1 MAGQRGREVRII
13 SGQTRSEAKKLAAWF
28 LGPKAENAELEE
40 KMLHFILQDYFHW
53 RRNYY
58 PSDEIIITETI
69 RRGFTDW
76 TDKLSQDIA
85 EMLAGLRRHFPFYS
99 PRYIAHMLSDQTV
112 PSVLG
117 YFAGMLYNPNN
128 VTPEAAPVTVDW
140 ELEVGRDVQ
149 RMLGYKTPPVQ
160 HSPGEFGWAHVTSGG
175 TVANL
180 EALWVARTVR
190 YFPLAAREA
199 ALKHGIPIKVMLAH
213 GRSAPLARLSEAQC
227 LNIPPGEA
235 IRLLPRFI
243 QAVGKR
249 QNASGPQ
256 AIRRAVEYLEES
268 RAHIARMGSSACY
281 TIARPVMFVA
291 GTRHYSVQKAA
302 NVLGIGDGTGS
313 VVVVDVD
320 NMFRMDVRDL
330 ESKIRQAA
338 GQGCFPLAVVAI
350 AGTTEEGAMDPVHE
364 IVALRRKLEAEAGLS
379 FWLHIDAAWGGY
391 MRSIFLPGGK
401 ERGSPAALN
410 RFVSATLDLQYG
422 KYQRDVK
429 VRWGSEPVRSA
440 FLAFPEAESITADP
454 HKMGY
459 VPYPC
464 GIVAFKSDLV
474 RQFVSQESPYTSE
487 TTPLETLAHST
498 EPPASVG
505 EYILEGSKP
514 GAAVA
519 ACWLS
524 HRAIPL
530 DRTGYG
536 EIVRASLLAARELY
550 EYLVHWKE
558 CCRSNGFGAPYLF
571 VPITAQP
578 PDTNIVCFIVKQRG
592 VRSLAETNEL
602 NHSVYR
608 QFTIEE
614 KVDEPESAY
623 VQPFFLS
630 RSHFRFPAY
639 TQSSVADLLERA
651 GLDGHDYREQGIFVL
666 RASVMTPYI
675 RLAAELGH
683 SQRYLSQFM
692 QKLKQR
698 VDAAIADKKASS
710 APHRL

>member
-1 MAGQRGREVRII
+1 MAN
-13 SGQTRSEAKKLAAWF
+13 QTRKEARKVAAWF

-40 KMLHFILQDYFHW
+40 KLLHFILQDYFHW

-76 TDKLSQDIA
+76 TDRLSEDIA

-99 PRYIAHMLSDQTV
+99 PRYIAHMLSDQTI

-140 ELEVGRDVQ
+140 ELEVGRDVL
-149 RMLGYKTPPVQ
+149 RMLGYIPPARR
-160 HSPGEFGWAHVTSGG
+160 PKAGAFGWAHVTSGG
-175 TVANL
+175 TIANL

-199 ALKHGIPIKVMLAH
+199 ALRHSIPVAVRLPR
-213 GRSAPLARLSEAQC
+213 GGSAPLSKLSELEC
-227 LNIPPGEA
+227 LSIRSEEA
-235 IRLLPRFI
+235 LHLLPRFI
-243 QAVGKR
+243 HAVARRTKAQG
-249 QNASGPQ
+249 QE
-256 AIRRAVEYLEES
+256 AIRLAVKFLEETGV
-268 RAHIARMGSSACY
+268 HIARQGAARCHS
-281 TIARPVMFVA
+281 IAPPVLFVA
-291 GTRHYSVQKAA
+291 GTRHYSIQKAA
-302 NVLGIGDGTGS
+302 NVLGIGDGADS

-320 NMFRMDVRDL
+320 KAFRMDVRDL
-330 ESKIRQAA
+330 EHKLRLAVKRGSY
-338 GQGCFPLAVVAI
+338 PLAVVAI
-350 AGTTEEGAMDPVHE
+350 AGSTEEGAMDPVHE
-364 IVALRRKLEAEAGLS
+364 IVALRRKLEAGSGTS

-391 MRSIFLPGGK
+391 MRSIFIPAGKGRELPV
-401 ERGSPAALN
+401 AVN
-410 RFVSATLDLQYG
+410 RFASASLDLHSGEYA
-422 KYQRDVK
+422 RTLR
-429 VRWGSEPVRSA
+429 VRWGAKPVCRA
-440 FLAFPEAESITADP
+440 FLAFPEAESITVDP

-459 VPYPC
+459 IPYPC
-464 GIVAFKSDLV
+464 GVVAFKSDLV

-498 EPPASVG
+498 EPPLSVG

-530 DRTGYG
+530 NRSGYG

-550 EYLVHWKE
+550 EYLVRWEE
-558 CCRSNGFGAPYLF
+558 CCRANGFEAPYLF
-571 VPITAQP
+571 VPVTAQP
-578 PDTNIVCFIVKQRG
+578 PDTNIVCFLAKQRG
-592 VRSLAETNEL
+592 VRSLGRTNAL
-602 NHSVYR
+602 NHRIYR

-614 KVDEPESAY
+614 KEDEPEYAY

-630 RSHFRFPAY
+630 RTHFKFPAY
-639 TQSSVADLLERA
+639 SRGSVAELLKRA
-651 GLDGHDYREQGIFVL
+651 GLDGRDYEREGIFVL
-666 RASVMTPYI
+666 RATLMTPYI
-675 RLAAELGH
+675 RLAEELGR

-692 QKLKQR
+692 QKLRQR
-698 VDAAIADKKASS
+698 VDAALADENAA

>member
-1 MAGQRGREVRII
+1 MAD
-13 SGQTRSEAKKLAAWF
+13 QTRDEARKVAAWF

-58 PSDEIIITETI
+58 PSDEILITESL
-69 RRGFTDW
+69 RRGFTAW

-99 PRYIAHMLSDQTV
+99 PRYIAHMLSDQTI

-128 VTPEAAPVTVDW
+128 VSPEAAPVTVNW
-140 ELEVGRDVQ
+140 ELEVGREVL
-149 RMLGYKTPPVQ
+149 RMLGYHVPDRRTR
-160 HSPGEFGWAHVTSGG
+160 GEFGWAHVTSGG

-180 EALWVARTVR
+180 EALWVARAVR

-199 ALKHGIPIKVMLAH
+199 ARRHGIAIAVKLPAGK
-213 GRSAPLARLSEAQC
+213 SAQLGKLSEGQC
-227 LNIPPGEA
+227 LSLSPQEAVRLLWRFVRAVGRRRDLTAREA
-235 IRLLPRFI
+235 IRL
-243 QAVGKR
+243 AVG
-249 QNASGPQ
+249 
-256 AIRRAVEYLEES
+256 YLEETGT
-268 RAHIARMGSSACY
+268 HIARKGTSACY
-281 TIARPVMFVA
+281 AIARPVLFVA

-302 NVLGIGDGTGS
+302 NVLGIGDGAAS

-320 NMFRMDVRDL
+320 ENFRMDVADL
-330 ESKIRQAA
+330 ERKIRRAVKD
-338 GQGCFPLAVVAI
+338 GCLPLAVIAI

-364 IVALRRKLEAEAGLS
+364 IVALRRKLESGIGTS

-391 MRSIFLPGGK
+391 IRSIFLPEGGEAK
-401 ERGSPAALN
+401 SSIGTVN
-410 RFVSATLDLQYG
+410 RFASATLDLRYG
-422 KYQRDVK
+422 SFERN
-429 VRWGSEPVRSA
+429 VRVHWGAPPVAKA
-440 FLAFPEAESITADP
+440 FLAFPEAESITVDP

-464 GIVAFKSDLV
+464 GVVAFKNDLV
-474 RQFVSQESPYTSE
+474 RQFVSQEAPYTSE
-487 TTPLETLAHST
+487 TTPLDALAHGN
-498 EPPASVG
+498 EPPVSVG

-514 GAAVA
+514 GAAVT

-530 DRTGYG
+530 NRAGYG
-536 EIVRASLLAARELY
+536 EIVRASVLAARELY
-550 EYLVHWKE
+550 EYLVHWE
-558 CCRSNGFGAPYLF
+558 RISRANGFEARYSF
-571 VPITAQP
+571 VPVTALP
-578 PDTNIVCFIVKQRG
+578 PDTNILCFLTKEKG
-592 VRSLAETNEL
+592 VRSLKETNQL
-602 NHSVYR
+602 NHRVYR

-614 KVDEPESAY
+614 KEDEPEASY

-630 RSHFRFPAY
+630 RTHFKFPAY
-639 TQSSVADLLERA
+639 SPSSVSELLKRADLDEC
-651 GLDGHDYREQGIFVL
+651 DYREEGIFVL
-666 RASVMTPYI
+666 RATLMTPYI

-683 SQRYLSQFM
+683 SQRHLSQFM

-698 VDAAIADKKASS
+698 VDAALTGRQAASQ
-710 APHRL
+710 PHGL

>member
-1 MAGQRGREVRII
+1 MAD
-13 SGQTRSEAKKLAAWF
+13 QTREEARKLAAWF

-99 PRYIAHMLSDQTV
+99 PRYIAHMLSDQTI

-140 ELEVGRDVQ
+140 ELEVGRDVL
-149 RMLGYKTPPVQ
+149 RMLGYKAPAARPAPKQ
-160 HSPGEFGWAHVTSGG
+160 FGWAHVTSGG

-199 ALKHGIPIKVMLAH
+199 ALKHGIRIAVKLPPGKSV
-213 GRSAPLARLSEAQC
+213 PLARLSEGQC
-227 LNIPPGEA
+227 LNIRPEEA
-235 IRLLPRFI
+235 IELLPRFI
-243 QAVGKR
+243 RAVGKQEGAGQR
-249 QNASGPQ
+249 E
-256 AIRRAVEYLEES
+256 AIRLAVEYLEETGV
-268 RAHIARMGSSACY
+268 HIARKGSSACY
-281 TIARPVMFVA
+281 AIARPVLFVA

-302 NVLGIGDGTGS
+302 NVLGIGDGTES

-320 NMFRMDVRDL
+320 KMFRMDVGDL
-330 ESKIRQAA
+330 ERKIRRAA
-338 GQGCFPLAVVAI
+338 KQGSFPLAVIAV
-350 AGTTEEGAMDPVHE
+350 AGTTEEGAMDPVHD
-364 IVALRRKLEAEAGLS
+364 IVAMRRRLEAETGLS

-391 MRSIFLPGGK
+391 MRSIFMPRDGG
-401 ERGSPAALN
+401 EESSEARIESRIAAVN
-410 RFVSATLDLQYG
+410 RFASATLDLRYG
-422 KYQRDVK
+422 KYERNAR
-429 VRWGSEPVRSA
+429 VRWGSKPVCSA
-440 FLAFPEAESITADP
+440 FLTFPEAESITADP

-474 RQFVSQESPYTSE
+474 RQFVSQESPYISE
-487 TTPLETLAHST
+487 ATPLSTLGHGT
-498 EPPASVG
+498 EPPVSVG

-530 DRTGYG
+530 NRSGYG
-536 EIVRASLLAARELY
+536 EIVRASVLAARELY
-550 EYLVHWKE
+550 EYLVHWDE
-558 CCRSNGFGAPYLF
+558 CCRANGYDASYLF

-578 PDTNIVCFIVKQRG
+578 PDTNIVCFIAKQGG
-592 VRSLAETNEL
+592 VRSLRETNDL
-602 NHSVYR
+602 NHGVYR

-614 KVDEPESAY
+614 KEDEPEYAY

-630 RSHFRFPAY
+630 RTHFRFPAY
-639 TQSSVADLLERA
+639 TRGSVAELLERA
-651 GLDGHDYREQGIFVL
+651 GLDGHDYQEEGIFVL
-666 RASVMTPYI
+666 RATVMTPYI

-698 VDAAIADKKASS
+698 ADAAIANRKASS

>member
-1 MAGQRGREVRII
+1 MADP
-13 SGQTRSEAKKLAAWF
+13 TRSEARKVAAWF

-40 KMLHFILQDYFHW
+40 KMLRFILQDYFHW

-99 PRYIAHMLSDQTV
+99 PRYIAHMLSDQTI

-140 ELEVGRDVQ
+140 ELEVGRDVL
-149 RMLGYKTPPVQ
+149 RMLGYRAPTAG
-160 HSPGEFGWAHVTSGG
+160 HGLREFGWAHVTSGG
-175 TVANL
+175 TIANL
-180 EALWVARTVR
+180 EALWVARMVR
-190 YFPLAAREA
+190 YFPLAARKA
-199 ALKHGIPIKVMLAH
+199 ALKHGIPIDVKLPQGGSAALAKL
-213 GRSAPLARLSEAQC
+213 SAIEC
-227 LNIPPGEA
+227 LNIRPVDA
-235 IRLLPRFI
+235 IHLLPRFI
-243 QAVGKR
+243 HAVGKQHNLR
-249 QNASGPQ
+249 GQEAS
-256 AIRRAVEYLEES
+256 RLAVEYLEDS
-268 RAHIARMGSSACY
+268 GAYFARNGSLACY
-281 TIARPVMFVA
+281 RTARPALFVA
-291 GTRHYSVQKAA
+291 GTRHYSIQKAA
-302 NVLGIGDGTGS
+302 NVLGIGEGPGG

-320 NMFRMDVRDL
+320 KSFRMEIGDL
-330 ESKIRQAA
+330 EDKIRKAA
-338 GQGCFPLAVVAI
+338 GEGRFPFAVVAI

-364 IVALRRKLEAEAGLS
+364 IVALRRKLEADAGLS

-391 MRSIFLPGGK
+391 MRSLFIPEGDGR
-401 ERGSPAALN
+401 ESAASVN
-410 RFVSATLDLQYG
+410 RFVSATLDLRYG
-422 KYQRDVK
+422 SYSRDVK
-429 VRWGSEPVRSA
+429 VQWGSKPVCEA
-440 FLAFPEAESITADP
+440 FLAFPEAESITVDP

-464 GIVAFKSDLV
+464 GIVAFKCDLV

-487 TTPLETLAHST
+487 TTPLETLAHSA
-498 EPPASVG
+498 EPPQTVG
-505 EYILEGSKP
+505 QYILEGSKP

-530 DRTGYG
+530 NRSGYG
-536 EIVRASLLAARELY
+536 EIVRASVLAARELY
-550 EYLVHWKE
+550 EYLVRWGE
-558 CCRSNGFGAPYLF
+558 CCQANDFDTSYQF
-571 VPITAQP
+571 VPVTAQP
-578 PDTNIVCFIVKQRG
+578 PDTNIVCFLVKQRG

-614 KVDEPESAY
+614 KEDEPEYAY

-630 RSHFRFPAY
+630 RTHFRFPAY
-639 TQSSVADLLERA
+639 TQSSVAELLERA
-651 GLDGHDYREQGIFVL
+651 ELDANDYQEQGIFVL
-666 RASVMTPYI
+666 RATVMTPYI

-692 QKLKQR
+692 QKLRQR
-698 VDAAIADKKASS
+698 VDAAIANKKASG